1 MAQVYNVLI
10 SYFHPSR
17 QPPIPNASYGA
28 SKSVLFWY
36 GVRIHAEDEWL
47 NTFVLDPGFVQTD
60 MGNKGAKAF
69 GMEEA
74 PVRVED
80 SVGGMFRVLT
90 EGSRERYGG
99 KCVLYTG
106 EVQEW

>member
-1 MAQVYNVLI
+1 M
-10 SYFHPSR
+10 
-17 QPPIPNASYGA
+17 
-28 SKSVLFWY
+28 
-36 GVRIHAEDEWL
+36 
-47 NTFVLDPGFVQTD
+47 LDPGFVQTD